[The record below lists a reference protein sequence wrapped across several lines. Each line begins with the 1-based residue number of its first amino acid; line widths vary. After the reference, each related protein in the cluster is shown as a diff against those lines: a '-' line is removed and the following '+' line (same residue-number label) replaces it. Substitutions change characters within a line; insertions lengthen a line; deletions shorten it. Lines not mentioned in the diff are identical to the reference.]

1 MEEFSKKPKY
11 ADGDEM
17 NIAIG
22 KILWGKDGKK
32 FSMRKLIFAFMK
44 KKIGGKKKK

>member
-1 MEEFSKKPKY
+1 MEEFAKKPKY
-11 ADGDEM
+11 VDDDEM